1 MEGKS
6 QTSGYGEIGTR
17 TELKILG
24 YYYHESSN
32 LSIRIAE
39 LKGLRCNKTLFVWI
53 HELQIDNYRAYVLRK
68 PDCGE
73 EPAFTCQHDKQD
85 FLLN

>member
-1 MEGKS
+1 MISSYLVRKLKRYLLQGRLHEEVILAMEGKS

-53 HELQIDNYRAYVLRK
+53 I
-68 PDCGE
+68 
-73 EPAFTCQHDKQD
+73 AFII
-85 FLLN
+85 